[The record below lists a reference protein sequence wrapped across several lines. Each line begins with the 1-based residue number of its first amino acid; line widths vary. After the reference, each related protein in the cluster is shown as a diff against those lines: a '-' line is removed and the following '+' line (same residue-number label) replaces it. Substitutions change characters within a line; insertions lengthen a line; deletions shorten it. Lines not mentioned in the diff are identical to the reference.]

1 MHPPAELF
9 GVEPPFT
16 AGALAATNSTV
27 FAGHYTGHYSKI
39 NADTLELEFTSDPF
53 FACACQGLQVFEQS
67 LILFGN
73 DIGSSTSEPHDWH
86 GHLRQVRDNKLI
98 AQLALPAGNW
108 AMVKNIRGS
117 IACLYDRSEKQ
128 GTLAINMQSQSVAWH
143 IPLAPTV
150 VNYDAEKLVA
160 LGEALTI
167 LDLRTGTI
175 IAEYE
180 LPESNATHWTSA
192 TALARGILLAG
203 YSTCRTK
210 IVFSLWD
217 KQLNALLKRRTYPLT
232 TFLSQQDIDNAWAE
246 EDCCGVDIFRVASI
260 RWAANGNYF
269 YAAIGGDGQSSG
281 ACSGYTVL
289 LKVKAESL
297 NIIDV
302 SIISRNDGNSALL
315 LNNSRVIISSFD
327 YIHSLP
333 L

>member
-175 IAEYE
+175 GSTDRHHNRRVRTSRKQRYTLDISDRVSTRHFAGWVFNM
-180 LPESNATHWTSA
+180 SNKNRFFTMGQAT
-192 TALARGILLAG
+192 
-203 YSTCRTK
+203 
-210 IVFSLWD
+210 
-217 KQLNALLKRRTYPLT
+217 
-232 TFLSQQDIDNAWAE
+232 
-246 EDCCGVDIFRVASI
+246 
-260 RWAANGNYF
+260 
-269 YAAIGGDGQSSG
+269 
-281 ACSGYTVL
+281 
-289 LKVKAESL
+289 
-297 NIIDV
+297 
-302 SIISRNDGNSALL
+302 
-315 LNNSRVIISSFD
+315 
-327 YIHSLP
+327 
-333 L
+333 